1 MSQDRQQRGPDR
13 RRHPRGGR
21 RGEDKPGFTP
31 LVMVIDPDPNRRDIS
46 EAILAKLRFA
56 VAPVESVEKGVSVI
70 RALAP
75 AAIVGHA
82 EDLERLRAALPLES
96 IPLVAVTDAMAR
108 TDQLA
113 QVVRAALRLSQTLS

>member
-1 MSQDRQQRGPDR
+1 MSDSRQQRGPDR
-13 RRHPRGGR
+13 RKNPRGGR
-21 RGEDKPGFTP
+21 REEDRQGFTP
-31 LVMVIDPDPNRRDIS
+31 LVMVIDKDPNRRDVS

-56 VAPVESVEKGVSVI
+56 VAPVETVDKAISVI

-75 AAIVGHA
+75 AAVVGPA
-82 EDLERLRAALPLES
+82 DDLEKLRNALPLET

-108 TDQLA
+108 TDQLI

>member
-1 MSQDRQQRGPDR
+1 
-13 RRHPRGGR
+13 
-21 RGEDKPGFTP
+21 
-31 LVMVIDPDPNRRDIS
+31 MVIDRDPSRRDIS

-56 VAPVESVEKGVSVI
+56 VAPVESVEKAVSVI

-82 EDLERLRAALPLES
+82 DDLVKLRAELPLET

-108 TDQLA
+108 TDQLI
-113 QVVRAALRLSQTLS
+113 QLVRAALSVRHV